1 MKAMRDPIVT
11 LLTDFGTNDHY
22 VASMKGVIL
31 KINPHCKVIDI
42 THHIHPQDI
51 MEGAFVLAN
60 AFSYFPEGTVHLA
73 VVDPEVGGPRDPILI
88 VTDHFFFVGPDNGL
102 FSLALRKE
110 KIRETYVLTEKR
122 FFLPEISQTFHGR
135 DIFAPVAGHLT
146 LGISP
151 KAFGRRIDS
160 LKTLNFPE
168 PIVRGMNLIGEVIHI
183 DSFGNLITN
192 IGREGFSQFIQGR
205 PFLIKAG
212 KGVIKGLKD
221 GYWEGKKN
229 EPIALFGSGGC
240 LEIAVREG
248 SAEKMLKMKKGDSI
262 RICTKFQIITNDQN
276 SKQNPEN
283 NPIISLSPRGRGR
296 G

>member
-1 MKAMRDPIVT
+1 MKHPIIT
-11 LLTDFGTNDHY
+11 LLTDFGTKDYY

-31 KINPHCKVIDI
+31 GINPRCKVVDI
-42 THHIHPQDI
+42 SHHIHPQDI
-51 MEGAFVLAN
+51 MAGAFVLAH
-60 AFSYFPEGTVHLA
+60 AFSYFPEGTIHLA
-73 VVDPEVGGPRDPILI
+73 VVDPGVGGARAPILI

-102 FSLALRKE
+102 FSLVLRKE

-212 KGVIKGLKD
+212 KGIIKGLKD

-262 RICTKFQIITNDQN
+262 RISTKFQAPN
-276 SKQNPEN
+276 SK
-283 NPIISLSPRGRGR
+283 
-296 G
+296 